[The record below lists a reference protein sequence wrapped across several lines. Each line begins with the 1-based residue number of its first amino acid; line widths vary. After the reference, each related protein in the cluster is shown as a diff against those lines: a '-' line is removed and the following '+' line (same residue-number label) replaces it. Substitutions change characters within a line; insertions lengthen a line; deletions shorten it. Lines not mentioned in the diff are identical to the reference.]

1 MKTKDLKK
9 GKYKASQK
17 KTVFLTGIGGFIAS
31 HTVEHIIKNTDWN
44 IIGVDSFR
52 HKGDPLRVT
61 DIETFDP
68 KRITIHH
75 ADLSAP
81 LGERLEARIGR
92 PDYIISMAS
101 ESHVDR
107 SIEYP
112 VPFIQNNVN
121 LVLNMLEFARKVKP
135 EIFIQIS
142 TDEVYGPAKPGQ
154 LHEEWSTILPSN
166 PYSASKAA
174 QEAIAI
180 SYWRTYGVPVVITN
194 TMNNFGE
201 RQDPE
206 KFIPMVVKKIGQG
219 EVVPIH
225 GTPGKVG
232 SRFYLHA
239 RNHADALIFIIKN
252 LPPKKY
258 GQSGVDRPDRY
269 NVVGER
275 EINNLEMAQLIA
287 KFLGKPLKYKL
298 IDFHSARPGHDL
310 RYALD
315 GLRMRDLGWIPPVP
329 LEESLKKTVQWSIAP
344 ENKEWLV

>member
-1 MKTKDLKK
+1 
-9 GKYKASQK
+9 
-17 KTVFLTGIGGFIAS
+17 
-31 HTVEHIIKNTDWN
+31 
-44 IIGVDSFR
+44 
-52 HKGDPLRVT
+52 
-61 DIETFDP
+61 
-68 KRITIHH
+68 
-75 ADLSAP
+75 
-81 LGERLEARIGR
+81 
-92 PDYIISMAS
+92 
-101 ESHVDR
+101 
-107 SIEYP
+107 
-112 VPFIQNNVN
+112 
-121 LVLNMLEFARKVKP
+121 
-135 EIFIQIS
+135 
-142 TDEVYGPAKPGQ
+142 
-154 LHEEWSTILPSN
+154 
-166 PYSASKAA
+166 
-174 QEAIAI
+174 
-180 SYWRTYGVPVVITN
+180 
-194 TMNNFGE
+194 
-201 RQDPE
+201 
-206 KFIPMVVKKIGQG
+206 MVVKKIVQG